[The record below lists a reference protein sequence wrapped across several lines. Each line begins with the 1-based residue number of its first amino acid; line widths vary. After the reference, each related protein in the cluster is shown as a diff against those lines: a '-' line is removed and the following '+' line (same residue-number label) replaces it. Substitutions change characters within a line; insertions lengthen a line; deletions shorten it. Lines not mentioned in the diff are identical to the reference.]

1 MFKQG
6 KMNIITTFILL
17 IAIYILNIIDYLQ
30 TAYGIQMLGVG
41 IELNPIGRFCF
52 EHNCALPV
60 KLVGILIVLIVVGFI
75 TIKIE
80 PICVCASFIL
90 FVFYVAVVWHNF
102 VQLEQ
107 VGILNFNKLED
118 KMMTT
123 IMIIC
128 AIVTTVS
135 AISFGGL
142 CAYYKHL
149 KKK

>member
-1 MFKQG
+1 MFKRG
-6 KMNIITTFILL
+6 KTNIITTFILL

-30 TAYGIQMLGVG
+30 TAYGIQMLGIGV
-41 IELNPIGRFCF
+41 ELNPIGRFCF

-60 KLVGILIVLIVVGFI
+60 KLIGMLIVLIVIGFI

-80 PICVCASFIL
+80 PIYICASFIL

-107 VGILNFNKLED
+107 VGILNFNQLEE

-123 IMIIC
+123 IAIVC

-135 AISFGGL
+135 AIATGAL

>member
-1 MFKQG
+1 MLKR
-6 KMNIITTFILL
+6 KSIIIATVVLL

-30 TAYGIQMLGVG
+30 TAYAIQILGIGV
-41 IELNPIGRFCF
+41 EFNPIGRFCF
-52 EHNCALPV
+52 EHNCALEV
-60 KLVGILIVLIVVGFI
+60 KLIGMLFVLLIIGFI
-75 TIKIE
+75 TITIE
-80 PICVCASFIL
+80 PKYICASIML

-107 VGILNFNKLED
+107 VGIVIFIQLEE

-123 IMIIC
+123 IAIVC

-135 AISFGGL
+135 ALATGAL
-142 CAYYKHL
+142 CVYYKHL

>member
-1 MFKQG
+1 MLKRKG
-6 KMNIITTFILL
+6 IIIATVVLL

-30 TAYGIQMLGVG
+30 TAYAIQILGIGV
-41 IELNPIGRFCF
+41 ELNPIGRFCF

-60 KLVGILIVLIVVGFI
+60 KLIGILIILIMVGFI
-75 TIKIE
+75 TIMIE
-80 PICVCASFIL
+80 PKYICVSFML

-107 VGILNFNKLED
+107 AGILNFNQLEE

-123 IMIIC
+123 IAIVC

-135 AISFGGL
+135 AIATGAL
-142 CAYYKHL
+142 CAYYKYL